1 MILTLSR
8 DLLLLDGHR
17 PLFSIK
23 YALLTYYGSVPDED
37 PQSSWI
43 LSYMALLNPPM
54 VHLASTF
61 ASEMDLEESQ
71 TNLGGNMA

>member
-1 MILTLSR
+1 
-8 DLLLLDGHR
+8 
-17 PLFSIK
+17 
-23 YALLTYYGSVPDED
+23 
-37 PQSSWI
+37 
-43 LSYMALLNPPM
+43 MALLNPPM